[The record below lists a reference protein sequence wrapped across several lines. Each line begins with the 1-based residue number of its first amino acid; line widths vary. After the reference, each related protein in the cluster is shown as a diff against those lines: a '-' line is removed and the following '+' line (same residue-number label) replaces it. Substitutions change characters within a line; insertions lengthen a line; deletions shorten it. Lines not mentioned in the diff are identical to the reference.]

1 MAVTAREIAKI
12 RDIADAY
19 PETALA
25 LSLDVTD
32 SVQVS
37 DAVQKATQR
46 FRDSDILVNNAGYG
60 YPAAIEEGVD
70 DDVRQL
76 FATTFGPV
84 AMIQAVLPGMRASR
98 TGTIVKRG
106 RPCLER
112 SLGSRVVPRTGGT

>member
-1 MAVTAREIAKI
+1 VAVTAREIAKI

-19 PETALA
+19 PETA
-25 LSLDVTD
+25 LDVTD

-60 YPAAIEEGVD
+60 YRAAIEEGVD

-76 FATTFGPV
+76 FATCSCSI
-84 AMIQAVLPGMRASR
+84 A
-98 TGTIVKRG
+98 
-106 RPCLER
+106 
-112 SLGSRVVPRTGGT
+112 